1 MKKMQTLLAAA
12 ALTIMGVAQ
21 AAGDHGAEH
30 AHKPMH
36 GGIVAEA
43 SGMDIE
49 LVAKSNQI
57 DLYLRDHGK
66 PVRIE
71 GASARLT
78 LVNGSEKSEAQLKP
92 ADDKLTAQGTFSVTS
107 GTKVSA
113 VISMIGRKPINVR
126 FAVR

>member
-12 ALTIMGVAQ
+12 ALTITGAAW

-36 GGIVAEA
+36 GGVVAEA
-43 SGMDIE
+43 KGMDVE

-57 DLYLRDHGK
+57 DLYVRDHGK
-66 PVRIE
+66 PVRLE

-78 LVNGSEKSEAQLKP
+78 LVNGSEKSEAQLK
-92 ADDKLTAQGTFSVTS
+92 AVDDKLVAQGTFSVVS

-113 VISMIGRKPINVR
+113 VITMVGKKPINVN
-126 FAVR
+126 FIVR